1 MLQRAASNAY
11 SWWWA
16 SHIRTKQSKWLE
28 QNLQDME
35 EKVHSTLKII
45 DNDGDSFAQR
55 AEMYYRKRPELVAYV
70 EESFRAYRALAERYD
85 HLSRDLQSANR
96 TIATVFPERV
106 QYAMED
112 EDEETASQASTTSD
126 GPNKASTEESKQS
139 IPKVPKLPNKD
150 FRSKSMLKRGPLKR
164 NTSCFKA
171 TITPRSGL
179 TKDEAL
185 EEIDK
190 LQKDILALQTEKE
203 FVKILYER
211 GYDRYWEFENEITGM
226 QKRVCSLQ
234 DEYGIGTVIEDNEA
248 RTLMAATAL
257 KSCKDSLTKLQEKKD
272 ETEEEARVEH
282 LRVREA
288 CMKFEGLKDE
298 FRLKDADWC
307 DPTEEDE
314 AENIDLETRNVDQER
329 HDQELLRSKILEQL
343 ETSSNTST
351 ITELAEKIDGLVN
364 KVVSLETAVSSQNA
378 LVNRFKSETDELQA
392 HIRSLEEEKEI
403 LMENSD
409 SMRKRIKELEEELRR
424 IKNLKRSV
432 EDQNNNLQAHFTEA
446 SCNLDHLSGK
456 LHSVKHEEEDENAG
470 LFQEVRAL
478 DAKPEKE
485 IKVDSDKSATDEE
498 SVVLED
504 KMTEDEIKKVD
515 VTILK
520 NSVKGEEENQSYP
533 SNSLGLMT
541 EKPQEPMQQEQ
552 VENQALSET
561 VDSNLEVEPQELELA
576 NEGDQPNWRQLFL
589 KGLEDREKVL
599 LEEYT
604 SILRD
609 YKDARKKLGEVEK
622 KNRDNIFDLAME
634 IRELRSV
641 VSSKDKEIKLL
652 KQKLGSP
659 ETNLDDSPNTCST
672 VYKYPNQEGSLES
685 PTQVA
690 ASPYSPV
697 PSLNF
702 DKEIAASYLGEQ
714 ATERFEDSSGNLK
727 VSPRKEEEKATRKRH
742 VVRPHSVSAI
752 EGRFRSDI
760 DELLEENLEFWLRF
774 STSVHQIQKFQ
785 TSIQDLQSEL
795 FKLKNKKK
803 HEGGS
808 KQQSLQSDGRPIY
821 RHLRE
826 IQTELSLWLEHNA
839 VLKDDLQGRF
849 SSLCHIQDEISR
861 LSNLGSEGEKM
872 ELISKYQAAKFQG
885 EVLNMKQENNKV
897 NDELK
902 AGLSRVRGLK
912 FEVEKTLARL
922 DEELGISLA
931 SKSIEP
937 KCSTSKA
944 RIPLRSF
951 LFGVKLRRQKPS
963 IFSCASP
970 ALQKQHSDLAAAAP
984 PPEQPM

>member
-1 MLQRAASNAY
+1 M
-11 SWWWA
+11 
-16 SHIRTKQSKWLE
+16 HIHGGGPATSGQSSQNGWNRTFK
-28 QNLQDME
+28 ME

-112 EDEETASQASTTSD
+112 EDEEIASQASTSSD
-126 GPNKASTEESKQS
+126 GPNKASTEESKQN

-164 NTSCFKA
+164 NTGCFKA

-288 CMKFEGLKDE
+288 SMKFEDLKDE

-343 ETSSNTST
+343 DTSSNTST

-409 SMRKRIKELEEELRR
+409 RMRKRIKELEEELRR

-520 NSVKGEEENQSYP
+520 NSVKGEEE
-533 SNSLGLMT
+533 
-541 EKPQEPMQQEQ
+541 KP
-552 VENQALSET
+552 
-561 VDSNLEVEPQELELA
+561 
-576 NEGDQPNWRQLFL
+576 
-589 KGLEDREKVL
+589 
-599 LEEYT
+599 
-604 SILRD
+604 I
-609 YKDARKKLGEVEK
+609 
-622 KNRDNIFDLAME
+622 
-634 IRELRSV
+634 
-641 VSSKDKEIKLL
+641 
-652 KQKLGSP
+652 
-659 ETNLDDSPNTCST
+659 
-672 VYKYPNQEGSLES
+672 
-685 PTQVA
+685 
-690 ASPYSPV
+690 
-697 PSLNF
+697 
-702 DKEIAASYLGEQ
+702 
-714 ATERFEDSSGNLK
+714 
-727 VSPRKEEEKATRKRH
+727 
-742 VVRPHSVSAI
+742 
-752 EGRFRSDI
+752 
-760 DELLEENLEFWLRF
+760 
-774 STSVHQIQKFQ
+774 
-785 TSIQDLQSEL
+785 
-795 FKLKNKKK
+795 
-803 HEGGS
+803 
-808 KQQSLQSDGRPIY
+808 
-821 RHLRE
+821 
-826 IQTELSLWLEHNA
+826 
-839 VLKDDLQGRF
+839 
-849 SSLCHIQDEISR
+849 
-861 LSNLGSEGEKM
+861 
-872 ELISKYQAAKFQG
+872 
-885 EVLNMKQENNKV
+885 
-897 NDELK
+897 
-902 AGLSRVRGLK
+902 
-912 FEVEKTLARL
+912 
-922 DEELGISLA
+922 
-931 SKSIEP
+931 
-937 KCSTSKA
+937 
-944 RIPLRSF
+944 
-951 LFGVKLRRQKPS
+951 
-963 IFSCASP
+963 
-970 ALQKQHSDLAAAAP
+970 
-984 PPEQPM
+984 